1 MPCHGACNAT
11 QRAGRRQI
19 VAHSAL
25 RRFSAVHCRPKA
37 PWALLAAMATP
48 MGLELE
54 AFITRSQLRKR
65 CMDSQCAAGQGDAK
79 VHSKTHRAPYGRSQ
93 GPIGGPWRC
102 GFCCTV
108 ASYWQAFWWKSH
120 VLLHGVVWGRFG
132 IDLGSIWGSVWG
144 QDRFGVTL
152 GSIWAQFGVHL
163 GDLGVFAQMR
173 KEMWLSW
180 TGFVSAR
187 TNNSTPA
194 PGPAPSAIANHTPS
208 AFARRP
214 PSASNADARVAFNA
228 LLTEITPDLNFT
240 MANGP
245 A

>member
-1 MPCHGACNAT
+1 MEW
-11 QRAGRRQI
+11 
-19 VAHSAL
+19 
-25 RRFSAVHCRPKA
+25 F
-37 PWALLAAMATP
+37 
-48 MGLELE
+48 
-54 AFITRSQLRKR
+54 
-65 CMDSQCAAGQGDAK
+65 
-79 VHSKTHRAPYGRSQ
+79 
-93 GPIGGPWRC
+93 
-102 GFCCTV
+102 
-108 ASYWQAFWWKSH
+108 
-120 VLLHGVVWGRFG
+120 GV
-132 IDLGSIWGSVWG
+132 DLGSIWGSVWG

-214 PSASNADARVAFNA
+214 PSASNADGRAVFNA
-228 LLTEITPDLNFT
+228 LLKGVNPLAVLKSIRLALPDAQCTHSRPQGLRLV
-240 MANGP
+240 GP
-245 A
+245 WSRREWFKTFHAVWPRRLRQSVSRVIRATLWDGWTGDGWGTVGLDGGSLTGYVLSHVTCWSAEEPSTSEP